1 MFNNGTL
8 LDDILKD
15 LQLIIIEYIRTYP
28 LFIIGKYNITYDGY
42 RLVDKSDMDNPD
54 FVKLLVDS
62 YWVNG
67 GIYSIDDS
75 SGYVLCI
82 KGYILCVGEVF
93 YENFLR
99 TRVVHNNHRW
109 VYDGIKKGDI
119 IPFYTYRDGDMVS
132 GIDNVKY
139 FFREYYVEKI
149 ELFVKNDFII
159 SERTN
164 WIRLLMI

>member
-62 YWVNG
+62 Y
-67 GIYSIDDS
+67 
-75 SGYVLCI
+75 
-82 KGYILCVGEVF
+82 
-93 YENFLR
+93 
-99 TRVVHNNHRW
+99 
-109 VYDGIKKGDI
+109 
-119 IPFYTYRDGDMVS
+119 
-132 GIDNVKY
+132 
-139 FFREYYVEKI
+139 
-149 ELFVKNDFII
+149 
-159 SERTN
+159 
-164 WIRLLMI
+164 